1 MVPFKEQEIIQATG
15 GTKLGAAGQSSYES
29 ICTDSRAL
37 SPGCLFIALKG
48 ERFDGHEFV
57 AEAARRGA
65 AAAIVERGRA
75 SAQSRC
81 LLFEVD
87 STLKALGDLARFHR
101 RPFKIPVAPGPR
113 SNGQPT

>member
-29 ICTDSRAL
+29 ICTDTRAL

-75 SAQSRC
+75 SAFSHSRG

-87 STLKALGDLARFHR
+87 STLKELADLSRFHPP
-101 RPFKIPVAPGPR
+101 PFKIPVARITG
-113 SNGQPT
+113 